1 MWLNMEQE
9 DGGEVNLQGHPVGA
23 RLMFSQNVIQLWAEN
38 YTSVDLK
45 TSEIV

>member
-1 MWLNMEQE
+1 MWPNMEQE
-9 DGGEVNLQGHPVGA
+9 DRGEGNLQGHPVGA
-23 RLMFSQNVIQLWAEN
+23 RFMSSQNVIQLWAEN